1 MEVDTVVDVTCSS
14 SSTVLSRLS
23 IANNTNLLRMTSLPP
38 SCQDR
43 CSPDSSRHVFAT
55 SIPASEKL
63 ALSVFPAINGS
74 DARGAGGDSGRQQ
87 CDFSSSVEKAG
98 SVEKKPHPLFRCHLC
113 SYSGNSK
120 YHFKN
125 HLDSHFQARQ
135 MQHAQLQF
143 LHATSAFLQTKSATD
158 VEMDDDD
165 TEDRII
171 QPASSSS
178 SASVSPSP
186 TGSTNLASTTPVSL
200 TQMSLSH
207 CEKSPERDAQLV
219 STVPPP
225 AADSQ
230 EPSEELD
237 KTNMSSDE
245 CSSKDTSTTGT
256 TTGTNSNSSNKSR
269 LKCKQCGFVA
279 TDKQE
284 LWAHS
289 RAEHIKA
296 ERALKCPKCPFVT
309 EYKHHLEYHVR
320 NHFGSKPFRCDQCAY
335 ACVNK
340 SMLNSHMKSHSTV
353 YQYRCADCSYATK
366 YCHSLKLHLRKYNHN
381 PDVVLNADGT
391 PNPLP
396 IIDVYGTRRG
406 PKAKKQPKKEP
417 ATSFLPLLGGLP
429 MVGNPGGQNLQQHQQ
444 QHQPQHP
451 WATMQQVVAHLLRQ
465 AAPEQLVDHLLQ
477 GQGPQFQGQLLG
489 QGQGQPKRS
498 TMPPR
503 GALRCNMCTFVTA
516 DRKQFSQH
524 VLLHAAN
531 ESRLQG
537 HQQPIVCTPNTNN
550 NNNHQ
555 NNGGKTG
562 YSEVDEEE
570 FDDDDVEEEEEEEEG
585 EDDEEDEHCN
595 SRGLVEEEDEMQDQ
609 DEVMGTMNVMPGLL
623 PRTQDSR
630 FNKDKGFPGNQVPWP
645 LGNLLQSPLPAT
657 GMNSSTLPWNKH
669 PTDSV
674 PSPLDL
680 SSNFVC
686 L

>member
-87 CDFSSSVEKAG
+87 CDFSSSVDEKAAAA

-125 HLDSHFQARQ
+125 HLDSHFQARHL
-135 MQHAQLQF
+135 QHAQLQF

-158 VEMDDDD
+158 VEMDDED

-186 TGSTNLASTTPVSL
+186 TGTTTLASTTPVSL
-200 TQMSLSH
+200 RQMSLLH

-237 KTNMSSDE
+237 KTNLSSDE
-245 CSSKDTSTTGT
+245 GSSKDTSTTGT
-256 TTGTNSNSSNKSR
+256 TTTGTNTNSNSNNKSR

-429 MVGNPGGQNLQQHQQ
+429 MVGNPGGQNLQQQ

-451 WATMQQVVAHLLRQ
+451 WATMQQTIA
-465 AAPEQLVDHLLQ
+465 
-477 GQGPQFQGQLLG
+477 
-489 QGQGQPKRS
+489 K
-498 TMPPR
+498 
-503 GALRCNMCTFVTA
+503 
-516 DRKQFSQH
+516 
-524 VLLHAAN
+524 
-531 ESRLQG
+531 
-537 HQQPIVCTPNTNN
+537 IVIA
-550 NNNHQ
+550 
-555 NNGGKTG
+555 
-562 YSEVDEEE
+562 S
-570 FDDDDVEEEEEEEEG
+570 
-585 EDDEEDEHCN
+585 
-595 SRGLVEEEDEMQDQ
+595 SAI
-609 DEVMGTMNVMPGLL
+609 
-623 PRTQDSR
+623 
-630 FNKDKGFPGNQVPWP
+630 KGFPGNQVPWP

-657 GMNSSTLPWNKH
+657 GMNSSALPWNKQ

-680 SSNFVC
+680 SSNFV
-686 L
+686 